1 MLTAMHPREQ
11 SGLVQMSGPGGTMP
25 PPPSNRSAPPSSRS
39 TPPPGFHVAFLGIG
53 AMGAPMAANIARR
66 GFSLAVWNRHHE
78 RARGLSA
85 LGARPRSSPRECVE
99 GARVIVTML
108 SDERALMDVLTRE
121 HGVLSGIERDAVL
134 VDMSTI
140 GRAAALRAAHVVR
153 EAGARFVDAPVS
165 GSVPPA
171 ERGELVALVGG
182 RLNDVT
188 RAQPVLLAMCKR
200 LLHAGDVGQGQA
212 LKVLLN
218 GVGAHHLVAYTSM
231 LVLGERAGLAR
242 RTIIEA
248 FTQSAFASPS
258 YVQKKEKMLAK
269 DYSADFALALA
280 AKDMA
285 LNAELQQEAGLPLP
299 VHREC
304 QRAVDN
310 AVAEGLGDEDLFA
323 LEKFYRKL

>member
-1 MLTAMHPREQ
+1 
-11 SGLVQMSGPGGTMP
+11 
-25 PPPSNRSAPPSSRS
+25 
-39 TPPPGFHVAFLGIG
+39 
-53 AMGAPMAANIARR
+53 MGAPMAANVARR

-78 RARGLSA
+78 RARGLSP
-85 LGARPRSSPRECVE
+85 LGARPKSSPRECVE

-108 SDERALMDVLTRE
+108 SDERALMDVLTRAD
-121 HGVLSGIERDAVL
+121 GVLTGIERDAVL

-140 GRAAALRAAHVVR
+140 GRAAALRVAQLVR
-153 EAGARFVDAPVS
+153 DAGARFVDAPVS

-188 RAQPVLLAMCKR
+188 RAQPVLLAMCKK

-218 GVGAHHLVAYTSM
+218 GVGAHHLIAYTSM

-242 RTIIEA
+242 RTLIEA
-248 FTQSAFASPS
+248 ITQSAFASPS
-258 YVQKKEKMLAK
+258 YVQKKEKMLVK
-269 DYSADFALALA
+269 DYSPDFTLALT
-280 AKDMA
+280 AKDAA
-285 LNAELQQEAGLPLP
+285 LHAELQQEAGLPLP

-304 QRAVDN
+304 QRAIEK
-310 AVAEGLGDEDLFA
+310 ALEEGLGDEDLFA
-323 LEKFYRKL
+323 LEKLYRRL